1 LINGARIAYIGL
13 GSNLDDPVAQILRA
27 LDSLHALPMT
37 RVVSRS
43 RLYRNPPLGPPDQP
57 DYVNAVAAVS
67 TGLDAADLLS
77 AVQSIER
84 EQGRTRDGVR
94 WGPRTLD
101 LDILVYAD
109 AQIDQDGLRVPHAGI
124 AERPFVLV
132 PLAEI
137 APELHVPGLGPIA
150 ALLSAI
156 DCSGLVAVDDAG
168 A

>member
-1 LINGARIAYIGL
+1 MTDDARIAYIGL
-13 GSNLDDPVAQILRA
+13 GSNLNDPVAQILRA
-27 LDSLHALPMT
+27 LDSLHGLPRT
-37 RVVSRS
+37 RVVSHS
-43 RLYRNPPLGPPDQP
+43 RLYRNPPLGPQDQP

-67 TGLDAADLLS
+67 TGLEAAELLS

-84 EQGRTRDGVR
+84 AQGRTRDAGR

-124 AERPFVLV
+124 AERSFVLV

-137 APELHVPGLGPIA
+137 APDLHVPGLGPVA
-150 ALLSAI
+150 VLLRSV
-156 DCSGLVAVDDAG
+156 DRSGLVAIDDVDA
-168 A
+168 